1 MPKEF
6 YTIENFDK
14 GVRNDASSRDINLP
28 DRKKRGSR
36 SMPAYSANLIN
47 LKSIGGNYDDNNLG
61 GLLGQFDW
69 DVVREVDV
77 SGATSWMG
85 SIINEGYTS
94 SINSP
99 AYSYYTDITYWDHV
113 DQRMNTV
120 QMEIFVHVVTTGWD
134 SSLDPNTNDY
144 ETFLHFIPKYAGMSL
159 GNSDAFPSYTD
170 NLLGDILVL
179 EDYPLYEESV
189 NHVGKGIPCP
199 VGTRADWAC
208 KTLLNQAF
216 EQQGEYGIE
225 IPTGIEVDEFIE
237 TPDSLKISF
246 GRDYPTLSFSFFNK
260 REVVSVSA
268 GSEGNTGVQYSEPK
282 SYWYLGPSEV
292 PKPPLEW
299 LHRDTELTSFLHGD
313 PEYDFVT
320 WTGFPSTDQVFTI
333 DNYSDITIPGSQ
345 DKPCVAVGF
354 AAEDSV
360 DHNDDEV
367 YQDTN
372 ESDPLLALSTDLHR
386 ALMLGCSWYD
396 VHGQESSI
404 TIGRILSTYGPNA
417 ASGEE
422 WDDMSWQLDYDETG
436 EAIVDARQI
445 LVRIAADISKTLH
458 HRIKGLRL
466 YVSKEGQASWNLLY
480 DFNFDSGELLFG
492 LTGDVTPIESDGTY
506 LTNKYPS
513 GYNDFLT
520 SFKGMSYEGINR
532 GKPADTIYPGYN
544 CGEMVNNV
552 LYVGDVRYM
561 EFGHPEYKA
570 LIVPQ
575 VFSDRILLSSPGKYD
590 KFNKKRFLEVQNK
603 DGVSTVELV
612 HDGDKLLMFRE
623 DSLTV
628 ISLAR
633 LTPRIIQEEKGRGV
647 ANKHQVLKTSS
658 GIIWIN
664 GNGCFL
670 STDRGVM
677 NLISDKI
684 RRSAWK
690 RFVDDLQPRLLWDN
704 QTNNVLIYSQP
715 YWKTSSVVY
724 PISQSFKAFKI
735 AGYNLDLSRFAFTEL
750 SAQAMLWRNRE
761 NVFQRW
767 SNRRGDISNYW
778 IDQNSD
784 GSIYFKEVG
793 PGVFSKNSFLYR
805 SGDLDL
811 DSLGQSKKFKYLYIY
826 YQSEEA
832 TADIETS
839 VTLNGKDKVVLDD
852 SSWAASGEANTDG
865 TPSGEIAVK

>member
-1 MPKEF
+1 
-6 YTIENFDK
+6 
-14 GVRNDASSRDINLP
+14 
-28 DRKKRGSR
+28 
-36 SMPAYSANLIN
+36 
-47 LKSIGGNYDDNNLG
+47 
-61 GLLGQFDW
+61 
-69 DVVREVDV
+69 
-77 SGATSWMG
+77 
-85 SIINEGYTS
+85 
-94 SINSP
+94 
-99 AYSYYTDITYWDHV
+99 
-113 DQRMNTV
+113 
-120 QMEIFVHVVTTGWD
+120 
-134 SSLDPNTNDY
+134 
-144 ETFLHFIPKYAGMSL
+144 
-159 GNSDAFPSYTD
+159 
-170 NLLGDILVL
+170 
-179 EDYPLYEESV
+179 
-189 NHVGKGIPCP
+189 
-199 VGTRADWAC
+199 
-208 KTLLNQAF
+208 
-216 EQQGEYGIE
+216 
-225 IPTGIEVDEFIE
+225 
-237 TPDSLKISF
+237 
-246 GRDYPTLSFSFFNK
+246 
-260 REVVSVSA
+260 
-268 GSEGNTGVQYSEPK
+268 
-282 SYWYLGPSEV
+282 
-292 PKPPLEW
+292 
-299 LHRDTELTSFLHGD
+299 
-313 PEYDFVT
+313 
-320 WTGFPSTDQVFTI
+320 
-333 DNYSDITIPGSQ
+333 
-345 DKPCVAVGF
+345 
-354 AAEDSV
+354 
-360 DHNDDEV
+360 
-367 YQDTN
+367 
-372 ESDPLLALSTDLHR
+372 
-386 ALMLGCSWYD
+386 
-396 VHGQESSI
+396 
-404 TIGRILSTYGPNA
+404 
-417 ASGEE
+417 
-422 WDDMSWQLDYDETG
+422 
-436 EAIVDARQI
+436 
-445 LVRIAADISKTLH
+445 
-458 HRIKGLRL
+458 
-466 YVSKEGQASWNLLY
+466 
-480 DFNFDSGELLFG
+480 
-492 LTGDVTPIESDGTY
+492 
-506 LTNKYPS
+506 
-513 GYNDFLT
+513 
-520 SFKGMSYEGINR
+520 
-532 GKPADTIYPGYN
+532 
-544 CGEMVNNV
+544 MVNNV